1 MKGFIICLVILI
13 TSANIVYS
21 ANNERLQ
28 KEVES
33 EPLESNKNIS
43 VIVFLDKDGDG
54 VFGQEDK
61 GYEGIP
67 ITLISPVISSDKDG
81 KVCFSMIDH
90 GKYMVMVDLNEV
102 PVDLLCPINLNQ
114 TVEIG
119 TQSVIL
125 AFPLQRAAS
134 IEGRIFVD
142 KNKNGI
148 YEQGEMGLSE
158 RIIYA
163 NEQVMISDDDGI
175 YRFGNILPERYK
187 VSLSKDSIPEGFEA
201 ITPLSL
207 EIELKQGEKKTGIDF
222 GIARKQKPVE
232 FIE

>member
-1 MKGFIICLVILI
+1 M
-13 TSANIVYS
+13 VYS
-21 ANNERLQ
+21 ANNEILQ
-28 KEVES
+28 KET
-33 EPLESNKNIS
+33 LESNKNIS

-90 GKYMVMVDLNEV
+90 SKYMVMIDLNEV

-119 TQSVIL
+119 TQSVTL
-125 AFPLQRAAS
+125 AFPFQKAAS
-134 IEGRIFVD
+134 FEGRIFVD

-158 RIIYA
+158 RMIYA
-163 NEQVMISDDDGI
+163 NERVMISDDDGI
-175 YRFGNILPERYK
+175 YQFRNILPGKYK
-187 VSLSKDSIPEGFEA
+187 VSLNKDSIPEGFES
-201 ITPLSL
+201 ITPTSL
-207 EIELKQGEKKTGIDF
+207 EIELKQGEKKTGVDF
-222 GIARKQKPVE
+222 GIVRKEKPVD